1 MGICNLCTEKK
12 LYGRIIWQ
20 FLCSKNCFKLPT
32 HQWATSDKMHNCTMH
47 IFYVVS
53 AFHIKILQKH
63 RKAFETLM
71 RILCNLK
78 QSNYANLQKNILHR
92 QICHFHWHFALLW
105 AVLYRLPSEQSNQ
118 DVCPNFIRYKL

>member
-1 MGICNLCTEKK
+1 MSNKRQDAQL
-12 LYGRIIWQ
+12 
-20 FLCSKNCFKLPT
+20 
-32 HQWATSDKMHNCTMH
+32 HNAH

-53 AFHIKILQKH
+53 AFHIKIRQKH

-71 RILCNLK
+71 IILCNLK

-92 QICHFHWHFALLW
+92 QICHFHFALLW
-105 AVLYRLPSEQSNQ
+105 AVLYRLPSEQSDQ